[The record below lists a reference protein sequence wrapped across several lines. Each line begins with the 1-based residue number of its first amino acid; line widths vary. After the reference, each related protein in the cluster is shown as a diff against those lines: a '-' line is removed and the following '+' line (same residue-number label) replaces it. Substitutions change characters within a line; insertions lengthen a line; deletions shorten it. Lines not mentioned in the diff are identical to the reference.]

1 MRRIIIVTLISIF
14 FTNISHARYDF
25 GFSDEANAENTT
37 NSYVNETNANN
48 HAYYQDY
55 KESPPSYDVHNLESD
70 AQNKESNDQNAK
82 LLKKSYETNN
92 LKFRGD
98 ESFLSQNRDI
108 MINGNNPVNLN
119 YSSCK
124 DLEFNCF
131 DYKNPTTK
139 SCISDL
145 INKDY
150 GNHFFNCSEYKAP
163 SLKSCT
169 ETNEFSCK
177 EAGYNY
183 PKVNY
188 NNFQGVNYSFPNL
201 YLGIKR
207 NHTLRQNCSGHYFYY
222 KFHIED
228 PSQIE
233 EFTLNDV
240 GVDDSFRFYF
250 NNNLL
255 YNNHDAKRTR
265 CELYRFAY
273 HKPNVNLAPYLK
285 KGENVI
291 KFQVIVGGL
300 GGFWSRFTLKYKT
313 CQQFNKTT
321 SNNCTLLESNP
332 NCKKQG
338 DTTCSRTAANDYIL
352 GKKVTECL
360 EYKTSYNC
368 IDEDFDHDKCDQF
381 RLDTQ
386 CSIHT
391 SSCKNYNEEFG
402 ECLHKESKFECD
414 YKKEFD
420 NYDNIDYEF
429 TYDVNLLN
437 YDESNCQNYKNDPN
451 SCKLSDKKCLLTDQN
466 NICHKYQNN
475 YECQNNPNS
484 KCNILSKECNFL
496 RSTCTEFDNHHS
508 CLIENKHYFCPNKIN
523 NINNDNND
531 ILMCDMSDYIT
542 NNQDEEEE
550 NDFGNAISNMKML
563 EEAGDDFIN
572 DPLSIFTGESNTC
585 EQDKV
590 GYNDCCKAEGWGDD
604 IGIGEC
610 SYDEEKLKTQ
620 SKNKQCI
627 YVGSHCSK
635 KVLGKC
641 IKNQHSY
648 CCFNSKIAKLIQE
661 QGKAQLGQSF
671 GSSNAPNCAGLT
683 ESDIVNV
690 DFSKMDFS
698 EITDDIISKTKPHDP
713 NNFNNLAKEKIK
725 EFFDKHKN

>member
-25 GFSDEANAENTT
+25 GFSDEVNAENTT
-37 NSYVNETNANN
+37 NSYINETNANN

-145 INKDY
+145 VNKDY
-150 GNHFFNCSEYKAP
+150 GNHSFTC
-163 SLKSCT
+163 
-169 ETNEFSCK
+169 NEQKNISSNFCLEKNQFSCK
-177 EAGYNY
+177 RSIYTL
-183 PKVNY
+183 PHTTSM
-188 NNFQGVNYSFPNL
+188 SFPN
-201 YLGIKR
+201 YYFRNNILGYITPNR
-207 NHTLRQNCSGHYFYY
+207 MYQNCSGYNYY
-222 KFHIED
+222 WRFNLNSLDSMEELKFIWGQAD
-228 PSQIE
+228 DR
-233 EFTLNDV
+233 TLI
-240 GVDDSFRFYF
+240 YI
-250 NNNLL
+250 NNNLVHN
-255 YNNHDAKRTR
+255 YPHYG
-265 CELYRFAY
+265 CELGRTFHNA
-273 HKPNVNLAPYLK
+273 PNKDLKPYLK
-285 KGENVI
+285 IGNNEI
-291 KFQVIVGGL
+291 KVRIIVGGR
-300 GGFWSRFTLKYKT
+300 GEARGEFKVRYKE
-313 CQQFNKTT
+313 CQEFGKTI
-321 SNNCTLLESNP
+321 SNNCQTLEENL

-338 DTTCSRTAANDYIL
+338 NKFCSKTAANDYIL

-420 NYDNIDYEF
+420 NYDNIDYSF
-429 TYDVNLLN
+429 SYDLNLLN
-437 YDESNCQNYKNDPN
+437 YDDESCQIYKNDSN
-451 SCKLSDKKCLLTDQN
+451 SCKLQDKICLLNDQN
-466 NICHKYQNN
+466 NICHKYKNN
-475 YECQNNPNS
+475 YRCSNSPNS
-484 KCNILSKECNFL
+484 KCNILSKECKFL
-496 RSTCTEFDNHHS
+496 KSSCYESDNLDK
-508 CLIENKHYFCPNKIN
+508 CQIEQKYYFCPQKVDNISQSNK
-523 NINNDNND
+523 D
-531 ILMCDMSDYIT
+531 ILMCDFSDYEK
-542 NNQDEEEE
+542 NNNPKKSEE
-550 NDFGNAISNMKML
+550 NDFGNSVAHLKML
-563 EEAGDDFIN
+563 EDAGDDFTL
-572 DPLSIFTGESNTC
+572 DPISIFTGESNAC

-604 IGIGEC
+604 IGLGEC

-671 GSSNAPNCAGLT
+671 GSSNAPNCSGLL
-683 ESDIVNV
+683 EEEIADI

-698 EITDDIISKTKPHDP
+698 EIIDDTMSRINPHDDDG
-713 NNFNNLAKEKIK
+713 FNQLTKDKLED
-725 EFFDKHKN
+725 FFDKHQTEQ